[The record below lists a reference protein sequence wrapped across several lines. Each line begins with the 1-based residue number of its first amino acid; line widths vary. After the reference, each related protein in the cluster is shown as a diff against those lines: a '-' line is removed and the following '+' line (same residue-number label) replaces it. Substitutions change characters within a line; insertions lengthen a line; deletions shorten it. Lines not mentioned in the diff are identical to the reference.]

1 MEIDVRVPLS
11 MPLLSV
17 FLNKNTNNKELT
29 KMKKNHLLGL
39 VAAVNVVGLCLA
51 GNVMAGESERR
62 ANYVEAK
69 LGMFQPT
76 GDMDDADYDTGG
88 DVSVVYGR
96 YLNNFL
102 VLEGGVDIFGSEQ
115 NLYGYNDHAGSY
127 EQDNFLTTA
136 AFFATLKGEFTTG
149 PVDLFAGIGAGIY
162 SVSLSSDI
170 DSSRLG
176 DLDED
181 DSDAVFGAH
190 VVAGAN
196 FNITERFF
204 VGVEGK
210 YRWTDDVEI
219 YDSVASV
226 PVEYTGDLSGYT
238 VTFNGGF
245 RF

>member
-1 MEIDVRVPLS
+1 
-11 MPLLSV
+11 
-17 FLNKNTNNKELT
+17 
-29 KMKKNHLLGL
+29 MKKNHLVGL

-62 ANYVEAK
+62 VNYVEAK
-69 LGMFQPT
+69 VGMFQPT

-88 DVSVVYGR
+88 DLSVVYGR
-96 YLNNFL
+96 YLNNFF
-102 VLEGGVDIFGSEQ
+102 VLEAGFDLFGSEQ
-115 NLYGYNDHAGSY
+115 NLSGYNDQAGSY
-127 EQDNFLTTA
+127 EQDNYLTSA
-136 AFFATLKGEFTTG
+136 ALFATLKGEFSTG
-149 PVDLFAGIGAGIY
+149 PVDLFAGIGAGLY

-181 DSDAVFGAH
+181 DSDGVFGAH
-190 VVAGAN
+190 IVAGAT

-210 YRWTDDVEI
+210 YRWTDEVEI
-219 YDSVASV
+219 SDSVASI
-226 PVEYTGDLSGYT
+226 PVEYSGDLSGYT